1 MKSDKVNCARVR
13 LSGVYVHTVSF
24 VLQYNT
30 TEVYRTKK
38 GGVFISSL
46 MLALCICS
54 AAVAGILSLFAM
66 VANGV
71 LIYVIY
77 KDPLNCF
84 RKPMTVLIAALAIN
98 DFLTGSVIGTFHVLN
113 EISCETGVQ
122 SPSAKGTFETV
133 IGLFALNNTTFLVMG
148 LSGERLIAVTY
159 PFHYRARASG
169 RKTLACVVCIVLY
182 SFVFC
187 LLQVINDIS
196 LGIYNALQ
204 LHLNMTFPLVA
215 VLIANFVLLRVL
227 RGYRSRRRACS
238 MSSDGSDSYFSTKE
252 KMFEIEKQFASTAI
266 LIVIFLVISHA
277 PYYLMTL
284 IEVHCSDC
292 IDGDWFVFCQR
303 ISLPFLFINPA
314 CNPFIYTFRI
324 RQCRRS
330 LKVLFF
336 KWQETVDVSPRPS
349 HVVTGPPARNAI
361 VLRKI
366 SRMCSTT
373 GQFVEEFKEENLSDY
388 FDLGIDNLANIDAN
402 YYHDVFETKA
412 EEKQQELQNGKTLR
426 DSTTNGTCMKTSDI
440 GQEEEDNSLVY
451 DTKL

>member
-1 MKSDKVNCARVR
+1 MKNYKVNCTRVG
-13 LSGVYVHTVSF
+13 LSGVYVHTVSLVF
-24 VLQYNT
+24 HYNT
-30 TEVYRTKK
+30 TEK

-46 MLALCICS
+46 MFALCICS

-71 LIYVIY
+71 LIYVIC

-98 DFLTGSVIGTFHVLN
+98 DFLTGSVIGTLHVLN
-113 EISCETGVQ
+113 EISCETGVE
-122 SPSAKGTFETV
+122 SPSAKGTLETV

-148 LSGERLIAVTY
+148 LSGERLIAVAY
-159 PFHYRARASG
+159 PFHYRAKASG

-187 LLQVINDIS
+187 LLQLIKDI
-196 LGIYNALQ
+196 LMGIYYALQ

-266 LIVIFLVISHA
+266 LIVIFLVISHT

-292 IDGDWFVFCQR
+292 ISGDWFIFCQR
-303 ISLPFLFINPA
+303 ISLPFLFVNPA

-349 HVVTGPPARNAI
+349 HVVTGPSVSGDAI

-373 GQFVEEFKEENLSDY
+373 GQFVQEFKEENLPDY
-388 FDLGIDNLANIDAN
+388 FGLGIDNLVVIETK
-402 YYHDVFETKA
+402 YYNDVFQTKA
-412 EEKQQELQNGKTLR
+412 EEKQQELQNCKTLR
-426 DSTTNGTCMKTSDI
+426 YSTSGDTCMKTNDAN
-440 GQEEEDNSLVY
+440 QEEEDENLVY